1 MENINEYYE
10 RQEDGTTI
18 LVKSEIVTLSKE
30 AIDQQIA
37 DKEAKLLEMY
47 AELQEL
53 KNKPL

>member
-30 AIDQQIA
+30 AIDRQIA

-47 AELQEL
+47 TELQEL
-53 KNKPL
+53 KNKHL